1 MNDILIDYLD
11 IYHVPFLEPPH
22 TFLFSRL
29 VQSPISLD
37 LPLVQHPTFSDLPSV
52 QPSTSL
58 NPPSVQ
64 PSISLD
70 LPSVQAPTSLDPPST
85 QPSTSSDP
93 PSVQPPTSLDLP
105 PLQPPSSSNPPLVE
119 IDTSTQLDLLSAI
132 PRGRQGLHQPRLLPP
147 PPPLFPAPAPSQ
159 TDVLHVSHVVPAI
172 VREECPRKR
181 VPVTHMLSPCRGM

>member
-64 PSISLD
+64 PLISLD
-70 LPSVQAPTSLDPPST
+70 LSSIQAP
-85 QPSTSSDP
+85 TSSDP

-132 PRGRQGLHQPRLLPP
+132 PRSRQGLHQPRLLPP
-147 PPPLFPAPAPSQ
+147 PPPLFLVLTLSQ
-159 TDVLHVSHVVPAI
+159 TNVLHVSHAVLATIRDEHPK
-172 VREECPRKR
+172 RKR
-181 VPVTHMLSPCRGM
+181 VPVTHRFSPCGSM